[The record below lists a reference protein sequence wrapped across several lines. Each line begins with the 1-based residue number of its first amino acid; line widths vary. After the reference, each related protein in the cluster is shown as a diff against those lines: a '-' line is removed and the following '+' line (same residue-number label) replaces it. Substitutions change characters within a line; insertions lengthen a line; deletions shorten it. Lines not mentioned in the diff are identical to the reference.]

1 MILSIKNKPLFL
13 IYLSV
18 LLSFLIT
25 MTGCSQQSL
34 LITTQTIPANIV
46 LISIDTLRADHIG
59 SYGFPGGYSA
69 TIDRIASLGKI
80 RNTTHT
86 PIPQTTPGHASLLTG
101 VYPVKHGSRKNAMP
115 IDNNTLTLAQILQDH
130 GYSTAGSTSHFL
142 LNPKSSGLNSGFQ
155 FYKSPQEPKI
165 APVIT
170 KGDQTIFPVFPNTFQ
185 PWIEVNKHA
194 KEWLSEV
201 EEPWFLFLHYYECH
215 APYLPEFPWKKIPDL
230 HPYVGE
236 IAGVDHAITDIMNSL
251 VSNQFWGNV
260 EIIITAD
267 HGESLGEHNLR
278 GHGLNLHFP
287 SMYIPWISM
296 GIPNDSGIQN
306 GWYRIMDIAPT
317 ILANRNI
324 PRPQFFDGIPD
335 TESLNTVYGESTF
348 PSQKDPQKRT
358 RSIRT
363 DNYALIYDPVK
374 NKKELYDLDTDP
386 GEIVNIA
393 NISPKVTNKLV
404 DSINSFISSDTEIQK
419 ELILSQEVKQAL
431 EALGYIDN

>member
-1 MILSIKNKPLFL
+1 
-13 IYLSV
+13 
-18 LLSFLIT
+18 
-25 MTGCSQQSL
+25 
-34 LITTQTIPANIV
+34 
-46 LISIDTLRADHIG
+46 
-59 SYGFPGGYSA
+59 
-69 TIDRIASLGKI
+69 
-80 RNTTHT
+80 
-86 PIPQTTPGHASLLTG
+86 
-101 VYPVKHGSRKNAMP
+101 
-115 IDNNTLTLAQILQDH
+115 
-130 GYSTAGSTSHFL
+130 
-142 LNPKSSGLNSGFQ
+142 
-155 FYKSPQEPKI
+155 
-165 APVIT
+165 
-170 KGDQTIFPVFPNTFQ
+170 
-185 PWIEVNKHA
+185 
-194 KEWLSEV
+194 
-201 EEPWFLFLHYYECH
+201 
-215 APYLPEFPWKKIPDL
+215 
-230 HPYVGE
+230 
-236 IAGVDHAITDIMNSL
+236 MNSL